1 MATPFQ
7 KVRAMQH
14 PKQPSSNQKS
24 SPETNSLSG
33 HAAPKWKWIALGFIF
48 LLVVGVGVWNTGI
61 VQNALAGPA
70 IPLPR
75 QSSEFALG
83 MDEDAIIKNHPEI
96 KKTIRKFNNDP
107 LFQIVTLTT
116 KDGLTD
122 ASSVDLLF
130 YKKTLYFV
138 STMWDGDKA
147 KNVALKDWASEYR
160 RWNKRGTDSEPL
172 GDQVLLKE
180 WHFAD
185 PQTEMILRDLNYPE
199 HIQRWQDIRDASNS
213 EAQAA
218 FAKYRLD
225 GAG

>member
-1 MATPFQ
+1 M
-7 KVRAMQH
+7 RH
-14 PKQPSSNQKS
+14 HKQPLSDQKPTQAVPLSDHSS
-24 SPETNSLSG
+24 
-33 HAAPKWKWIALGFIF
+33 PKWKWFALGFIL
-48 LLVVGVGVWNTGI
+48 LLVVGVGVWSTGI
-61 VQNALAGPA
+61 IQNAMAGPA

-75 QSSEFALG
+75 QTTEFTLG
-83 MDEDAIIKNHPEI
+83 TDEDAILQKYPEI
-96 KKTIRKFNNDP
+96 KKSVRKFNNDP

-116 KDGLTD
+116 KDGLTG

-130 YKKTLYFV
+130 YKKTLYFI
-138 STMWDGDKA
+138 STMWDGDNA
-147 KNVALKDWASEYR
+147 KTVALKDWASEYR

-185 PQTEMILRDLNYPE
+185 PQTEMILRDLNYPD
-199 HIQRWQDIRDASNS
+199 HIQRWQDIRDASNF